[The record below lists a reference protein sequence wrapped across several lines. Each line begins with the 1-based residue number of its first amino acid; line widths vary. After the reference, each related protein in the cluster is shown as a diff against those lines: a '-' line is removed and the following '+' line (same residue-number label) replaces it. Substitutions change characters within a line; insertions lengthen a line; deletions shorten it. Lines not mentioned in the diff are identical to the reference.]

1 MVDPEADIIWGSAYR
16 AELDGRIRVSIV
28 ATGLDQAAGA
38 APVEARAPVV
48 LPPVA
53 APTKVA
59 APVRKPAP
67 AAAAPALRR
76 LPPLAPPA
84 PGIEIPTVDPFAPVA
99 AAAAAPPLF
108 ERMAAIA
115 RGASA
120 AGIASDTPSF
130 LTRGGDVRSRRLH
143 A

>member
-1 MVDPEADIIWGSAYR
+1 
-16 AELDGRIRVSIV
+16 
-28 ATGLDQAAGA
+28 
-38 APVEARAPVV
+38 
-48 LPPVA
+48 
-53 APTKVA
+53 
-59 APVRKPAP
+59 
-67 AAAAPALRR
+67 LRR

-99 AAAAAPPLF
+99 APAAAPPLF